1 MNQKIGQR
9 TPTVRTLTSTSNT
22 EHDLARVPRAD
33 TSNFSQTLVGLAGK
47 LLSAP
52 SSGDTFETMALGDT
66 DNIDDLVL
74 LEDSGNR
81 DYLLEQAVGKR
92 HFVRDTAAIDLDLH
106 QVRLLLFKTGLAD
119 LGVGQD
125 TDHSAVTADA
135 FKFALNALLAGSL
148 GALNRMG
155 AT

>member
-1 MNQKIGQR
+1 V
-9 TPTVRTLTSTSNT
+9 VRTLTGTSNT

-47 LLSAP
+47 LLNAP
-52 SSGDTFETMALGDT
+52 SVGDTFETMAFGNT

-81 DYLLEQAVGKR
+81 DLLLEHAVGKR
-92 HFVRDTAAIDLDLH
+92 DLVRDAAAVDLDLH
-106 QVRLLLFKTGLAD
+106 QVRLLLLKTGLAD

-125 TDHSAVTADA
+125 TDDSAVTTDA
-135 FKFALNALLAGSL
+135 FKFALNALLTGSL
-148 GALNRMG
+148 GALNKRG
-155 AT
+155 PI